1 MGRALPR
8 LVRLPACI
16 LLSVVASCQASD
28 FDFATNGFRTD
39 GFPGDPF
46 PIRVDTSSGALLVGF
61 KETSKTDDVPRLALL
76 DIMAPLTVLQ
86 QTSVDIQVRATNLT
100 IFGQNRGTG
109 ALDVPRAQLGG
120 SIIDINVCPDDNCRV
135 GDGSRPIGIAAILGS
150 DNLIGDALRL
160 RFDIS
165 QIFILPNIGPRDNGD
180 RTKLCDAVFAAPFR
194 GGGTL
199 LLGSTEIPFSG
210 RRIAL
215 TACAATDPRAIVP
228 QSQRGTDL
236 LLVAS
241 TAVGPTVLGEAAYR
255 RYQLAHPT
263 APLFESLPVSSAWL
277 PSGLIEGRLGS
288 LPNLT
293 IAATSSEGRGAC
305 REAYAHH
312 LLFEAS
318 CTGANDEDCPCLDK
332 NNCGAPALLELS
344 PTSGL
349 RVLIIP
355 DDNLTLQGLRTEL
368 RPDQAEVDG
377 ILGTEALQSAEVD
390 IDYPR
395 GRVLARCVA
404 AGCKTRPTLSSTG
417 TREDIRNCIK

>member
-1 MGRALPR
+1 MRCALTVTAT
-8 LVRLPACI
+8 LMTLA
-16 LLSVVASCQASD
+16 LTGCQASD

-39 GFPGDPF
+39 GFSGDPF
-46 PIRVDTSSGALLVGF
+46 PIGVDTSSGALIVGF
-61 KETSKTDDVPRLALL
+61 NETGQGDDTPRLALL

-86 QTSVDIQVRATNLT
+86 QTTGDIKVRATNLT
-100 IFGQNRGTG
+100 IFGQNRASL
-109 ALDVPRAQLGG
+109 ALNVPRARLGG
-120 SIIDINVCPDDNCRV
+120 SIVDINVCPDDNCRV
-135 GDGSRPIGIAAILGS
+135 GHGTLPVGIAAILGS

-160 RFDIS
+160 RFDTS

-180 RTKLCDAVFAAPFR
+180 RTKLCDAVFASPFR

-215 TACAATDPRAIVP
+215 TACAAADPRAGIP
-228 QSQRGTDL
+228 QSKRGTDL

-241 TAVGPTVLGEAAYR
+241 TAVGPTILGEAAYR
-255 RYQLAHPT
+255 RYQLAHAT
-263 APLFESLPVSSAWL
+263 APLLETLPVSSAWL
-277 PSGLIEGRLGS
+277 PSGLIEGRLGT

-312 LLFEAS
+312 LLFADN
-318 CTGANDEDCPCLDK
+318 CKGTDDEDCPCIDAS
-332 NNCGAPALLELS
+332 NCGAPALLELS

-349 RVLIIP
+349 QVLVIP

-377 ILGTEALQSAEVD
+377 ILGTEALRSAEVD
-390 IDYPR
+390 IDYPHS
-395 GRVLARCVA
+395 RVLARCVA

-417 TREDIRNCIK
+417 TREDISQCIN

>member
-1 MGRALPR
+1 MTVSITSVALTA
-8 LVRLPACI
+8 LAALAG
-16 LLSVVASCQASD
+16 CQASD

-39 GFPGDPF
+39 GFSGDPF
-46 PIRVDTSSGALLVGF
+46 PIRVDTSTGALLVGF
-61 KETSKTDDVPRLALL
+61 KETGKADDLPQVGLL
-76 DIMAPLTVLQ
+76 DIMAPLSVLQ
-86 QTSVDIQVRATNLT
+86 QTTGDIQVRATNLT
-100 IFGQNRGTG
+100 IFGQNRSTG

-120 SIIDINVCPDDNCRV
+120 SIVDINVCADDNCRV
-135 GDGSRPIGIAAILGS
+135 GTGAGPVAIAAILGS

-160 RFDIS
+160 RFDTS

-180 RTKLCDAVFAAPFR
+180 RTKLCDAVFASPFR

-215 TACAATDPRAIVP
+215 TACAAADPRAEIP
-228 QSQRGTDL
+228 QGQRGTDL
-236 LLVAS
+236 LLIAS
-241 TAVGPTVLGEAAYR
+241 TAVGPTIIGEAAYR
-255 RYQLAHPT
+255 RYQLAHAT
-263 APLFESLPVSSAWL
+263 APLLETLPVNSAWL

-312 LLFEAS
+312 FLF
-318 CTGANDEDCPCLDK
+318 ANNCIGDEEKEDCPCIDAD
-332 NNCGAPALLELS
+332 NCGAPALLELN
-344 PTSGL
+344 PAGGL

-355 DDNLTLQGLRTEL
+355 DVNPTLQGLRAEL

-377 ILGTEALQSAEVD
+377 ILGTEA
-390 IDYPR
+390 
-395 GRVLARCVA
+395 
-404 AGCKTRPTLSSTG
+404 
-417 TREDIRNCIK
+417 